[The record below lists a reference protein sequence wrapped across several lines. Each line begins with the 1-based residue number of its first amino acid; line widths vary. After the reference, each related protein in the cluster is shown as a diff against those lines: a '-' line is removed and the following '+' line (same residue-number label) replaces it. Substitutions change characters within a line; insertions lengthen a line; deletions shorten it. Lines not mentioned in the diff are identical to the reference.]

1 MPSKTRLKRDEAVA
15 LSQSDEGA
23 AREPE
28 RQFEFVLH
36 LVSRS
41 ILRFHNAH
49 FRSLGLTS
57 NEAGILLQL
66 EWAGLFNQQEI
77 ARSLGIGKAAT
88 GALIADLE
96 ARGLLQRRRSP
107 KDARQMDVTLS
118 ESGRAM
124 TTEINARIKSVAPAL
139 LSGVTEAQL
148 QQVLAVL
155 LRVHQNSLDMGDPSG
170 NDARDAPCQ
179 ALDHPE

>member
-1 MPSKTRLKRDEAVA
+1 MTTDSLPDDLPAHQA
-15 LSQSDEGA
+15 
-23 AREPE
+23 E

-41 ILRFHNAH
+41 VLRVYNSH
-49 FRSLGLTS
+49 FRPLGLTS

-66 EWAGLFNQQEI
+66 EWAGLFNQKEI

-96 ARGLLQRRRSP
+96 ARGLLQRRRSST
-107 KDARQMDVTLS
+107 DARQIDVTLS
-118 ESGRAM
+118 KEGRAIVK
-124 TTEINARIKSVAPAL
+124 EINARIASVTPMLQA
-139 LSGVTEAQL
+139 GIDDEQL

-155 LRVHQNSLDMGDPSG
+155 LRVNENALKIDGSLQD
-170 NDARDAPCQ
+170 
-179 ALDHPE
+179 

>member
-1 MPSKTRLKRDEAVA
+1 MPSKTRLKREGAA
-15 LSQSDEGA
+15 TLSQPDEGR

-41 ILRFHNAH
+41 ILRFYNSH
-49 FRSLGLTS
+49 FRSLGLSS

-66 EWAGLFNQQEI
+66 EWAGLFNQREI

-96 ARGLLQRRRSP
+96 ARGLLQRRRNST
-107 KDARQMDVTLS
+107 DARQIDVTLS

-124 TTEINARIKSVAPAL
+124 TKKINARIKSVEPVL
-139 LSGVTEAQL
+139 LSGIAEAQL
-148 QQVLAVL
+148 QEVLAVL
-155 LRVHQNSLDMGDPSG
+155 LRVHQNTLELDDPSR
-170 NDARDAPCQ
+170 NDAPDAPCG
-179 ALDHPE
+179 P

>member
-1 MPSKTRLKRDEAVA
+1 MPSKTRLKREEAA
-15 LSQSDEGA
+15 DLSQGEGSP
-23 AREPE
+23 REPE

-36 LVSRS
+36 QVSRS
-41 ILRFHNAH
+41 ILRFYNSH

-66 EWAGLFNQQEI
+66 EWAGLFNQGEI

-96 ARGLLQRRRSP
+96 ARDLLQRRRNSR
-107 KDARQMDVTLS
+107 DARQMDVTLS

-124 TTEINARIKSVAPAL
+124 TKKINARIKSVAPVL
-139 LSGVTEAQL
+139 LSGVAEAQL

-155 LRVHQNSLDMGDPSG
+155 LRVHQNSLELDEPS
-170 NDARDAPCQ
+170 RDD
-179 ALDHPE
+179 ALDTMHAVDHAE

>member
-1 MPSKTRLKRDEAVA
+1 MPSKTRLKREEAAA
-15 LSQSDEGA
+15 LSQSDEGPP
-23 AREPE
+23 REPE

-41 ILRFHNAH
+41 ILRFYNSH

-77 ARSLGIGKAAT
+77 AHSLGIGKAAT

-96 ARGLLQRRRSP
+96 ARDLLQRRRNSR
-107 KDARQMDVTLS
+107 DARQIDVTLS
-118 ESGRAM
+118 EGGRAM
-124 TTEINARIKSVAPAL
+124 TKKINARIKSVAPVL
-139 LSGVTEAQL
+139 LSGVAEAQL
-148 QQVLAVL
+148 QEVLAVL
-155 LRVHQNSLDMGDPSG
+155 LRVHQNSLELADPSR
-170 NDARDAPCQ
+170 NDALDAMQ
-179 ALDHPE
+179 AVDHAE

>member
-1 MPSKTRLKRDEAVA
+1 MPSKTRLKREDAAV
-15 LSQSDEGA
+15 LPQSDEGP
-23 AREPE
+23 RQPE

-41 ILRFHNAH
+41 ILRFYNSH
-49 FRSLGLTS
+49 FRALGLTS

-66 EWAGLFNQQEI
+66 EWAGLFNQREI
-77 ARSLGIGKAAT
+77 ARALGIGKAAT

-96 ARGLLQRRRSP
+96 VRGLLQRRRSSR
-107 KDARQMDVTLS
+107 DARQIDVTLS

-124 TTEINARIKSVAPAL
+124 TKQINAQIKSVEPVL
-139 LSGVTEAQL
+139 LAGVDEAQL

-155 LRVHQNSLDMGDPSG
+155 LRVHQNFLELDDPSG
-170 NDARDAPCQ
+170 
-179 ALDHPE
+179 E

>member
-1 MPSKTRLKRDEAVA
+1 MPSKTRLKREEAAA
-15 LSQSDEGA
+15 LSQDEGPSI
-23 AREPE
+23 EPE

-41 ILRFHNAH
+41 ILRFYNSH

-66 EWAGLFNQQEI
+66 DWAGLFNQREI
-77 ARSLGIGKAAT
+77 AQSLGIGKAAT

-96 ARGLLQRRRSP
+96 ARGLLQRRRSST
-107 KDARQMDVTLS
+107 DSRQIDVTLS

-124 TTEINARIKSVAPAL
+124 IKKINARVESVTPVL
-139 LSGVTEAQL
+139 LSGVADAQL
-148 QQVLAVL
+148 QEVLAVL
-155 LRVHQNSLDMGDPSG
+155 LRVHQNTLELDEPPR
-170 NDARDAPCQ
+170 NDARGAPLG
-179 ALDHPE
+179 ASDHAE

>member
-1 MPSKTRLKRDEAVA
+1 MPSKTRLKREEAA
-15 LSQSDEGA
+15 AISQPNEGP

-41 ILRFHNAH
+41 ILRFYNSH

-66 EWAGLFNQQEI
+66 EWAGLFNQMEI

-96 ARGLLQRRRSP
+96 ARGLLQRRRSST
-107 KDARQMDVTLS
+107 DARQIDVTLN
-118 ESGRAM
+118 ESGREM
-124 TTEINARIKSVAPAL
+124 IKKINARIKSVTPIL
-139 LSGVTEAQL
+139 LSGVTDAQV
-148 QQVLAVL
+148 QEVLAVL
-155 LRVHQNSLDMGDPSG
+155 LRVHQNSSELDDPSR
-170 NDARDAPCQ
+170 NDAPDAPC
-179 ALDHPE
+179 AP

>member
-1 MPSKTRLKRDEAVA
+1 MPSKTRLKREDAAV
-15 LSQSDEGA
+15 LPQSDEGP

-41 ILRFHNAH
+41 ILRFYNSH
-49 FRSLGLTS
+49 FRALGLTS

-66 EWAGLFNQQEI
+66 EWAGLFNQREI
-77 ARSLGIGKAAT
+77 ARALGIGKAAT

-96 ARGLLQRRRSP
+96 ARGLLQRRRSSR
-107 KDARQMDVTLS
+107 DARQIDVTLS
-118 ESGRAM
+118 ESGQAM
-124 TTEINARIKSVAPAL
+124 TKQINAQIKSVEPVL
-139 LSGVTEAQL
+139 LSGVDEAQL

-155 LRVHQNSLDMGDPSG
+155 LRVHRNLLELDDPSG
-170 NDARDAPCQ
+170 
-179 ALDHPE
+179 E